1 MVYVYFSQS
10 RPSMW
15 GIFVKHVKAAFHPA
29 TVVSLFAI
37 DSAVSPTERLHFYGN
52 KP

>member
-1 MVYVYFSQS
+1 MYV
-10 RPSMW
+10 
-15 GIFVKHVKAAFHPA
+15 GIYVKHLKAALNPA